1 MKYFK
6 FFSILIWGFPI
17 VVSAQL
23 DGVDYDWKQKKNK
36 KGITVSISSVDG
48 SSYNALRA
56 EMVVDAEVAQLVALV
71 EDMAACPDWA
81 AMCKEARVEKR
92 ISDTE
97 SFVYTYNKIPFPV
110 SDRDVYA
117 HVVWTQDPKTM
128 RVSMTSTATKGGT
141 AKTNAVRDEK
151 AVTQWHFTPN
161 DDGTTIVENFA
172 HFDPNGPIPAMIANL
187 MMINAPYKTLI
198 RMRKIVESG
207 GYADSEI
214 PFLDKP

>member
-6 FFSILIWGFPI
+6 FLSILIWGFPI

-56 EMVVDAEVAQLVALV
+56 EMVVDAKVAQLVALV

-117 HVVWTQDPKTM
+117 HVVWTLDP
-128 RVSMTSTATKGGT
+128 
-141 AKTNAVRDEK
+141 
-151 AVTQWHFTPN
+151 
-161 DDGTTIVENFA
+161 
-172 HFDPNGPIPAMIANL
+172 
-187 MMINAPYKTLI
+187 
-198 RMRKIVESG
+198 
-207 GYADSEI
+207 
-214 PFLDKP
+214 